1 MDTIVYMLAGI
12 LIAIVIFAI
21 YLLMI
26 RYESKKIY
34 TMRDLKPQRVDEKGK
49 ELCYCIGFNF
59 WHYQKQQL
67 IKQYYGM
74 NSIIEDNR
82 WEIDYKIIDIRGPYR
97 KIPGCFFEQEL
108 EFKVISVKAKDE
120 IIIDEIAVKIYEEDS
135 YRFNVEKYC
144 AELEEICLILGQNV
158 CLADSELDLIESLCL
173 MRDTNLMKRKE
184 LVKICEYIEKSI
196 PVEKRENM
204 KIYAFLKEILNQSE
218 QYRQYGTNINL
229 QGGQLNIAQG
239 NGELNAIQNI
249 YMNVEQ
255 KSNFA
260 KRLDVLIEIMNRS
273 RELYEETITVG
284 YICQLMGEKSE
295 NIIRQYYSTLQEPTI
310 DFMESLAEKLGVS
323 KRWLAKGANV
333 AIFDTDEIRSGL
345 SDILRNVT
353 EAEKI
358 YIVIGNECYGNYL
371 RIILKYNDIKYKCY
385 KKSFIFHV
393 SAGAAGQTQLMEV
406 YDFLQKVKAMRNKN
420 GQEIYP
426 SSAYFL
432 SEEQWNNLMQGN
444 MYPAAI
450 RKVKD
455 YKAHIMDDFL
465 DVGNLYRSK
474 EQYRL
479 WYGEEFIK
487 CQEYI
492 RERLL
497 IEERDYI

>member
-1 MDTIVYMLAGI
+1 MEAIGYMLAGI
-12 LIAIVIFAI
+12 LAAIVIFGV
-21 YLLMI
+21 YLFLI
-26 RYESKKIY
+26 RCESKKIY
-34 TMRDLKPQRVDEKGK
+34 TMRDIKPQRVDEKGK
-49 ELCYCIGFNF
+49 ELCYCISFNF
-59 WHYQKQQL
+59 WHYQKQRL

-74 NSIIEDNR
+74 NSVIEDNR

-97 KIPGCFFEQEL
+97 KIPGWFWEEEV
-108 EFKVISVKAKDE
+108 EFKVTSVDAKEE
-120 IIIDEIAVKIYEEDS
+120 IIIDEIVVKIYEEDS

-144 AELEEICLILGQNV
+144 AELEEICLILGHNA

-173 MRDTNLMKRKE
+173 MRNTNLMKRKE
-184 LVKICEYIEKSI
+184 LAKICECIEKNI

-204 KIYAFLKEILNQSE
+204 KIHVFLKEILNQSE
-218 QYRQYGTNINL
+218 QYRQYGTHFNQ
-229 QGGQLNIAQG
+229 QGGQFNIAQG
-239 NGELNAIQNI
+239 NAELNPIQNI

-255 KSNFA
+255 KSTFA
-260 KRLDVLIEIMNRS
+260 KRLDVLIEIMNRA

-295 NIIRQYYSTLQEPTI
+295 NIIRQYYSTVQEPTI
-310 DFMESLAEKLGVS
+310 EFMESLAEMLGVS
-323 KRWLAKGANV
+323 KKWLAKGANV

-358 YIVIGNECYGNYL
+358 YIVIGKECYGNYL

-393 SAGAAGQTQLMEV
+393 SSGAAGQTQLMEV
-406 YDFLQKVKAMRNKN
+406 YDFLQKVKEMRNKN

-432 SEEQWNNLMQGN
+432 SEEQWNDLAQGN

-450 RKVKD
+450 RNIKN
-455 YKAHIMDDFL
+455 YKAHIMEDFL
-465 DVGNLYRSK
+465 DVGNLYRNK

-479 WYGEEFIK
+479 WYGDEFVK

-497 IEERDYI
+497 IEKRDYI